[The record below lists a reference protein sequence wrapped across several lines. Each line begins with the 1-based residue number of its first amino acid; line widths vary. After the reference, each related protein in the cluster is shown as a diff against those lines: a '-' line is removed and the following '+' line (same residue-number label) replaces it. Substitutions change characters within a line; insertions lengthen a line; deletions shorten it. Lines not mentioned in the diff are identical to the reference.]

1 MSFNQNRDNDNMN
14 RFEESSAPSKQA
26 LRFLGVAG
34 GITLFDWTLFAILCF
49 FLSPSVA
56 FVISFTTAVVI
67 RFWLDRKITFV
78 AREGNWRWQL
88 FRYVLSCGIIFCVSF
103 FGFQLARYFGVSQ
116 FPAKVFSTGCGT
128 IFGFCLFKFFVFAQ
142 SVVWAPSPER
152 ARDELRVTLRPPSWS
167 DSRATLVSDT
177 LTDSA

>member
-1 MSFNQNRDNDNMN
+1 VAVSLSQNRDNNKVN
-14 RFEESSAPSKQA
+14 RFEENFAQSKQA
-26 LRFLGVAG
+26 LRFLCVAS

-78 AREGNWRWQL
+78 VTGGSWRWQL
-88 FRYVLSCGIIFCVSF
+88 FRYFLSCGVTFSVSF
-103 FGFQLARYFGVSQ
+103 VAFHFALSIGAPQLL
-116 FPAKVFSTGCGT
+116 AKVFSTGCGT

-142 SVVWAPSPER
+142 SFVWTSRSDQIADQSGSPN
-152 ARDELRVTLRPPSWS
+152 
-167 DSRATLVSDT
+167 
-177 LTDSA
+177 